1 MRFCENVKIQSFS
14 GLKKFLGVIFLQINL
29 PNEVLQKVTKPT
41 RYTGGEFNSILKNW
55 EEIACK
61 FVLALPDVY
70 EVGMS
75 NLGLSILYNIL
86 NKRENIL
93 CERVYAVWTDMEA
106 EMREKNIP
114 LFALESKHA
123 VKDFDFLGFSLQYE
137 MIFTNVLNMLDL
149 AKIPLH
155 TKDRTDDVPFVIGGG
170 PCVYNVEPVA
180 DFFDFFVV
188 GEGEE
193 ILLEVAEIFIDWK
206 NSGKPG
212 GRRGFLK
219 KLLNVNGI
227 YVPSFYQP
235 IYDEKNFI
243 GMKTF
248 ENAPQI
254 IYKRVV
260 KDLNS
265 VDFVERPIV
274 PFTDIVH
281 NRAMLE
287 LFRGCS
293 RGCRFCQAG
302 ICYRP
307 VRERTKENLKKIA
320 RDLIDA
326 SGYDEMSLTS
336 LSSADYSCLKHLVED
351 LQKNF
356 SAEKISFSLPSLRID
371 SFSIELAEKLQQV
384 RKSGLTFAPEA
395 GTQRLRDVINKN
407 VTEENLLEAC
417 AAAFAK
423 GWKSVKLYFMI
434 GLPTETDEDVL
445 GIADL
450 AQKVVDLYKKTTG
463 KKDCKV
469 TVSVS
474 CFVPKP
480 FTPFQWFAQI
490 SLEEFQRR
498 QNLLKNAIKDRAIT
512 FNYHDAKL
520 SVLEGIIARGD
531 RRLAKVIETAWQ
543 LGAKFDGWSDLFNF
557 EIWQKAFEICGVDG
571 KYYSQRERNFYEPLA
586 WEHTSPGVRK
596 NFLIEEW
603 EKSQAGETTRDCR
616 RTSCTGCGIC
626 QQLGVKVIDFDGAE
640 IPAEKFSTQKIF
652 TKNPTSYRAQI
663 RKGAELAFLSHLEYM
678 NVFMSALLRSKLPA
692 AYSEGFNPHLKVSFA
707 TALSVGVT
715 SDCEYVDFV
724 LSQKIS
730 DAEVLQKLNSQLP
743 RGMEILRLKRIS
755 AKATAMSLVD
765 FSRYEVSIPYADDAK
780 IFVENF
786 NAAKEI
792 IFTRITPKKMRE
804 FDAKKYIAERLKILS
819 NDNDELVIKF
829 GIKITPEGSLKPV
842 EVLKILQENF
852 GMQIEIS
859 AARIN
864 RTALLSRGRNLLDL
878 LN

>member
-1 MRFCENVKIQSFS
+1 
-14 GLKKFLGVIFLQINL
+14 LKKIFGVIFLQINL
-29 PNEVLQKVTKPT
+29 PYEVLQKVTKPA
-41 RYTGGEFNSILKNW
+41 RYTGGEFNAVKKNW
-55 EEIACK
+55 SEVDAK

-75 NLGLSILYNIL
+75 NLGLAILYGIL
-86 NKRENIL
+86 NSQKNIL
-93 CERVYAVWTDMEA
+93 CERVYSVWTDMET
-106 EMREKNIP
+106 EMRERKIP

-123 VKDFDFLGFSLQYE
+123 VKDFDFLGISLQYE

-149 AKIPLH
+149 AGINLH
-155 TKDRTDDVPFVIGGG
+155 AVDRSDDEIFVIGGG

-193 ILLEVAEIFIDWK
+193 ILLEVAEKFIEWK
-206 NSGKPG
+206 NSGKVG
-212 GRRGFLK
+212 GRKNFLK
-219 KLLNVNGI
+219 KISQVQGI

-235 IYDEKNFI
+235 IYDGENFI
-243 GMKTF
+243 GLKVL

-254 IYKRVV
+254 INKRVV

-265 VDFVERPIV
+265 VQFVEKPVV
-274 PFTDIVH
+274 PFIDIVH

-302 ICYRP
+302 MCYRP
-307 VRERTKENLKKIA
+307 VRERTEENLKSIA
-320 RDLIDA
+320 RKLIDN
-326 SGYDEMSLTS
+326 SGWDEMSLTS
-336 LSSADYSCLKHLVED
+336 LSSADYSCLNRLVDD

-356 SAEKISFSLPSLRID
+356 ASEKISFSLPSLRID

-395 GTQRLRDVINKN
+395 GTQRLRNVINKN
-407 VTEENLLEAC
+407 VTEENLLDAC

-423 GWKSVKLYFMI
+423 GWKNVKLYFMI

-445 GIADL
+445 GIAEL
-450 AQKVVDLYKKTTG
+450 AEKVLIVYREITG
-463 KKDCKV
+463 RKDCKV
-469 TVSVS
+469 TVSAS